1 MNCSSVLRFACKLIL
16 ILFVLLLVVLML
28 IFYACTYHGYGGEH
42 RDLYTVAVHN
52 LFGINGYINN
62 GELLDD
68 SVIEIIEIDDYGRVL
83 FFYDEFYDDFYDES
97 QPNYGRAFVIMQKA
111 EKKNVYYYQDDCY
124 IPCLSTEENFEQ
136 LWANVDENIIEELK
150 ALNDWNKEFDES
162 KCTKAKISKKMPK
175 SELDLQDYQF
185 FRPIKSYVETEEN
198 PKNDNFQC
206 QYFLYCNSDSSGKE
220 LYYVCTRTGYHYAV
234 IVNADGSFSDSAVVE
249 VDPTTYHKRI
259 KELKQQNGWR

>member
-1 MNCSSVLRFACKLIL
+1 MNKLKAFLVIFIL
-16 ILFVLLLVVLML
+16 IVIMGGGLTLTMILNKIPENPAGTVGNTGGNLYNDGLFCENEGQV
-28 IFYACTYHGYGGEH
+28 
-42 RDLYTVAVHN
+42 
-52 LFGINGYINN
+52 
-62 GELLDD
+62 
-68 SVIEIIEIDDYGRVL
+68 
-83 FFYDEFYDDFYDES
+83 FFANPYDENTLYVMNPDETE
-97 QPNYGRAFVIMQKA
+97 N
-111 EKKNVYYYQDDCY
+111 KKLTTVSVKSINAAGKYVYYYQDDCY

-206 QYFLYCNSDSSGKE
+206 QYFLYCNSNSSGKE